1 MTALTVG
8 NATLNA
14 QITFLTLL
22 AALILALD
30 MNSHWIAEQVR
41 PTGVA
46 PDLSKRSPLRRQVD
60 RYMFPVKFRT
70 TRFIRSLQMSR
81 WVPWQ
86 KMEALVLLSFPLQY
100 AHQLVYA
107 TDATATSVGVHW
119 SYGFGLLRLASAHRV
134 FHAITCAENDYLL
147 RKQRISAHDLTT
159 IRMAKLIGTMLLV
172 IHVNACLWCLVARI
186 EIGEGKDA
194 VPTAFFPKAQDIFQG
209 HLSALNSYLHVRL
222 LDGVHELGFD

>member
-14 QITFLTLL
+14 QIAFLTLL

-86 KMEALVLLSFPLQY
+86 KMEGLVLLSFPLQY

-107 TDATATSVGVHW
+107 TDATAASVGVHW

-134 FHAITCAENDYLL
+134 FHAITCAENNYLL

-186 EIGEGKDA
+186 GIGAGKDA